1 MDCFIRNFVEKRLE
15 AERFE
20 IKENWTKIVD
30 DYFDTL
36 KTVKDDKEIAA
47 RKEKTAI
54 LNELADS
61 PFSVLIG
68 GAGTGKTTLLSIL
81 CKSEQIKNG
90 KIMLLAPTGKARVKI
105 SKTMNSMGVIH
116 DAYTIAQ
123 FLRKN
128 DRFDWDTMTYR
139 LSKQPAKN
147 VPATV
152 IIDESSMITEE
163 MFASLLSALDMAQ
176 RIIFVGDPNQLPP
189 IGTGRPFVDLVRHL
203 NQKMPSFPEP
213 QVTKSFGELTITRRQ
228 TDDGKGEREDSKLA
242 ECFKETSAQL
252 DDNIFADLQAN
263 KLGEHITFKT
273 WTTPEDLQQKI
284 LETICE
290 ETEMTSIDDIEGFD
304 LSLGGKINS
313 GWMNFGSSP
322 SKLDSWQILSAYKN
336 DASVGSSIINRYIH
350 EKYRTNEYIK
360 MEHSQ
365 KVPTHH
371 LLGTEGIVYGDK
383 VINVRNQK
391 KEGYL
396 YDKYLDASEK
406 NNSLAEPLNYVAN
419 GEVGIV
425 ERLWEKPKAKA
436 NTHQIRFNSQPLF
449 NYNWFSNVS
458 EEGNNDIELA
468 YALTVHKAQGSEFEK
483 VILVLS
489 EPSRILSRELLYTA
503 ITRQTEKIILLYN
516 EDAYKLKNYS
526 SVEFSDIAKRFTCLF
541 DAPKITEYKNKFYEE
556 KLIHKTK
563 RGEMV
568 RSKSEVIIANM
579 LFDADINYLYE
590 EPLQL
595 KDGSIRSPDFTI
607 SKNGKTFYW
616 EHFMNA
622 TKRQL

>member
-1 MDCFIRNFVEKRLE
+1 
-15 AERFE
+15 
-20 IKENWTKIVD
+20 
-30 DYFDTL
+30 
-36 KTVKDDKEIAA
+36 
-47 RKEKTAI
+47 
-54 LNELADS
+54 
-61 PFSVLIG
+61 
-68 GAGTGKTTLLSIL
+68 
-81 CKSEQIKNG
+81 
-90 KIMLLAPTGKARVKI
+90 
-105 SKTMNSMGVIH
+105 
-116 DAYTIAQ
+116 
-123 FLRKN
+123 
-128 DRFDWDTMTYR
+128 
-139 LSKQPAKN
+139 
-147 VPATV
+147 
-152 IIDESSMITEE
+152 
-163 MFASLLSALDMAQ
+163 
-176 RIIFVGDPNQLPP
+176 
-189 IGTGRPFVDLVRHL
+189 
-203 NQKMPSFPEP
+203 
-213 QVTKSFGELTITRRQ
+213 
-228 TDDGKGEREDSKLA
+228 
-242 ECFKETSAQL
+242 
-252 DDNIFADLQAN
+252 
-263 KLGEHITFKT
+263 
-273 WTTPEDLQQKI
+273 
-284 LETICE
+284 
-290 ETEMTSIDDIEGFD
+290 
-304 LSLGGKINS
+304 
-313 GWMNFGSSP
+313 
-322 SKLDSWQILSAYKN
+322 
-336 DASVGSSIINRYIH
+336 
-350 EKYRTNEYIK
+350 